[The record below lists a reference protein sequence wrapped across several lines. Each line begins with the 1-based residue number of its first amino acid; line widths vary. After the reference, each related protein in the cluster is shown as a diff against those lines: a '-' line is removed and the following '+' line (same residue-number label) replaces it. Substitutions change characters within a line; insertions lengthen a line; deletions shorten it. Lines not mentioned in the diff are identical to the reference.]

1 MLIYLDANVIQ
12 YCADHEAFLFGDGS
26 TPPTKD
32 VKLLKELGALRKLIE
47 LEQLGEGWDVAAPTH
62 LMKELLA
69 GKPRPSQR
77 KVYAILLRAW
87 QDSMWREFVEA
98 NEEKISSVENS
109 LRQLNFRDTSDRRHL
124 AEAIALEAAWFLTLD
139 KNIISRTRQKPE
151 FIGIV
156 QRVRV
161 ARPSEC
167 IEDVSTGLF
176 LR

>member
-12 YCADHEAFLFGDGS
+12 YCADYEDFISGDS
-26 TPPTKD
+26 TTPPTND
-32 VKLLKELGALRKLIE
+32 TKLLKELDALRKLVE

-69 GKPRPSQR
+69 GKPRLNQL
-77 KVYAILLRAW
+77 KVYAILLKAW
-87 QDSMWREFVEA
+87 QDSMWREAVEA
-98 NEEKISSVENS
+98 HEEKISSVENS
-109 LRQLNFRDTSDRRHL
+109 LRQLKFRDAADRSHL
-124 AEAIALEAAWFLTLD
+124 AEAIVLDASWFLTLD
-139 KNIISRTRQKPE
+139 KDIISRTRHKPG

-156 QRVRV
+156 QGVHV

-176 LR
+176 LQ